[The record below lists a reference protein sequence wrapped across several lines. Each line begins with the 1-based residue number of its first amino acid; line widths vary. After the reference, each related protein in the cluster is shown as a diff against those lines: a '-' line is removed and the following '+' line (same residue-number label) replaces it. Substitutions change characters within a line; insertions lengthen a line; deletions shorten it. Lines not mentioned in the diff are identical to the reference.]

1 MDELNLCCN
10 IYANNCF
17 QLNCIK
23 IKNKME
29 IFEIAYPCYVE
40 KWLSDFIIG
49 STRKFF
55 LLWENPSLMV

>member
-23 IKNKME
+23 IKNKVE
-29 IFEIAYPCYVE
+29 IFEIAYACYVE
-40 KWLSDFIIG
+40 K
-49 STRKFF
+49 
-55 LLWENPSLMV
+55 